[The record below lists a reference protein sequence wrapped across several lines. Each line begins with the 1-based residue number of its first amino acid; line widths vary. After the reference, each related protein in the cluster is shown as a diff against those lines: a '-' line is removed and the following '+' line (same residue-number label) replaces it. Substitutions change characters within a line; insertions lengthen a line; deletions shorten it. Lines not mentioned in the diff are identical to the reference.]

1 MSFLHTYNPEPIAL
15 SVGLLDIYWYGLI
28 IAGAVLI
35 GLIITSRLARK
46 RQVDVNHI
54 YNLLFCIIISGLVGG
69 RIGHIIGELQFYQD
83 NPSMIIKIWDGGLAI
98 HGVMI
103 ASALA
108 VLLYSRIKKVSF
120 WTFSDLIVGTLPL
133 MQSIGRW
140 GNYFNQEIFGKPTDM
155 IWGIPIEITKRPIE
169 FIQYQYFHP
178 VFLYESI
185 LMLLVFFL
193 MLYFFQKNKFK
204 AGQLTLLYF
213 AIFAVIRFLLDFL
226 KIDMLSLGPLL
237 LTQWIS
243 IVLLMGAV
251 CIWIRWAKR
260 KTRI

>member
-1 MSFLHTYNPEPIAL
+1 MNFLHTYNPEPIAF
-15 SVGLLDIYWYGLI
+15 SVGFLDVYWYGLI
-28 IAGAVLI
+28 IAGAVLA
-35 GLIITSRLARK
+35 GLIITFRLAKK
-46 RQVDVNHI
+46 RQVDVNHV
-54 YNLLFCIIISGLVGG
+54 YNLLFLIIIFGLIGG
-69 RIGHIIGELQFYQD
+69 RIGHIISEWQFYQD
-83 NPSMIIKIWDGGLAI
+83 SLSMIIKIWDGGLAI

-120 WTFSDLIVGTLPL
+120 WTFSDLIVVTLPL

-140 GNYFNQEIFGKPTDM
+140 GNYFNQEIFGEPTDVA
-155 IWGIPIEITKRPIE
+155 WGIPIDIAKRPSE

-213 AIFAVIRFLLDFL
+213 AIFAVIRFSLDFL
-226 KIDMLSLGPLL
+226 KIDMPALGPLL

-243 IVLLMGAV
+243 ILLFMGAV
-251 CIWIRWAKR
+251 CIWIKLVRR
-260 KTRI
+260 KTSF